1 MQNKKRYWLR
11 GGLLF
16 AIIFIGYVLFYWIRA
31 SVLSNCILEPIQT
44 VAMNTD
50 GTQCLYT
57 DYFSFLSL
65 TYFGIPAL
73 LGFIFGAVVG
83 GLFGLIKKQI
93 SR

>member
-1 MQNKKRYWLR
+1 MQTKNRYWLR
-11 GGLLF
+11 GGLFF

-50 GTQCLYT
+50 GTQCLYI

-65 TYFGIPAL
+65 IYFGVPAI

-83 GLFGLIKKQI
+83 GLFSLIKKQI

>member
-1 MQNKKRYWLR
+1 MQTKSKYWLR

-50 GTQCLYT
+50 GTQCLYA

-65 TYFGIPAL
+65 IYFGVPAL
-73 LGFIFGAVVG
+73 LGFIFGAVAG